1 MNGGS
6 FSFKDLRRGCL
17 IGLAAGV
24 AYLIGYRIILLLA
37 FGSRFYDHLI
47 SLGWLLAIP
56 LPAFVLWWLPRQ
68 IKPEEPIEPV
78 EPLDEAEADDDE

>member
-1 MNGGS
+1 MDGGS

-24 AYLIGYRIILLLA
+24 AYLIGYRIILMIA
-37 FGSRFYDHLI
+37 FGSRFYEHLI

-56 LPAFVLWWLPRQ
+56 LPALVLWWLPRQ
-68 IKPEEPIEPV
+68 IKVEEPIEPV
-78 EPLDEAEADDDE
+78 EPVDDVDTHADE